1 MAQKQGTT
9 KDTEVCAWAHQ
20 MHTPVTMHV
29 GSSASALSRWPEHR
43 APHFPLLCGHRW
55 HPFSPAG
62 LLTHLPQITS
72 RIQHWALQR
81 INTSP
86 CPEHQ
91 PLSWWPPGQ
100 GLFTMTPQS
109 WEAPLWGG
117 EAAGQTES
125 WALLLSWAVWSFP
138 TAQPF
143 WPIASSFTK
152 GRAGLADLWA
162 TSRVY
167 DLHFFLLCT
176 LTIHGREQVGWRCL
190 RDTPELCCLGQP
202 LAISNYGTPQVGLA
216 RISEA
221 SYPQHAKCNSPLT
234 TFMLVTYWNSNI

>member
-29 GSSASALSRWPEHR
+29 GSSASALSRWAEHR

-55 HPFSPAG
+55 HPFSPTG

-117 EAAGQTES
+117 EAAGQSGELSSAAKLSCVIFSNCSAFLTHRFIIYKRKGWTS
-125 WALLLSWAVWSFP
+125 WPLSYEPGLW
-138 TAQPF
+138 
-143 WPIASSFTK
+143 SSFLPSVHIDDSWT
-152 GRAGLADLWA
+152 RAGWLKIPQRYSRAMLFRA
-162 TSRVY
+162 AIGHLQLRHTSSGTSPDFRG
-167 DLHFFLLCT
+167 FLPPTCKM
-176 LTIHGREQVGWRCL
+176 Q
-190 RDTPELCCLGQP
+190 
-202 LAISNYGTPQVGLA
+202 
-216 RISEA
+216 
-221 SYPQHAKCNSPLT
+221 
-234 TFMLVTYWNSNI
+234 